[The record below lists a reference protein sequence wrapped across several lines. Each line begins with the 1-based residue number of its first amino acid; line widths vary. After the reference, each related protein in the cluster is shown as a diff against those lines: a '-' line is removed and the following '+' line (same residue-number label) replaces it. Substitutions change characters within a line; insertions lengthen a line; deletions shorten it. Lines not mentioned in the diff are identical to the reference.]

1 MKGCSGREWESGGKR
16 HQVNAGCLQ
25 EGAPVV
31 QQHNLFNRSGYSFRA
46 GEAVHVHTCAPDSM
60 TKALNSTILPSRN
73 RHTSQYA

>member
-16 HQVNAGCLQ
+16 RQVNAGCLQ

-46 GEAVHVHTCAPDSM
+46 GGAVHVHT
-60 TKALNSTILPSRN
+60 
-73 RHTSQYA
+73 